1 MTETLATAFVTFIVI
16 LDPLGTVP
24 MYVSLT
30 SGLDR
35 QDRLRVAWGASAIA
49 AVVLM
54 AVAAGGDAL
63 LRSMGI
69 SLAAFRIA
77 GGALLFLL
85 SIDMV
90 FARQTGLRSATSGE
104 RAEAIH
110 RQDVTVFPLAIPL
123 IAGPGAIS
131 STVLL
136 VGAEHGSVMGQ
147 LGVASAMLAA
157 LALNLICLLAAASV
171 MRWLGLTGVNVIVRV
186 FGIVVAPCR
195 SSTCWTASGKRSGRG

>member
-24 MYVSLT
+24 IYVSLT
-30 SGLDR
+30 SGLGR
-35 QDRLRVAWGASAIA
+35 QDRLRVAWGASLIA

-90 FARQTGLRSATSGE
+90 FARQTGLRSTTSGE
-104 RAEAIH
+104 REEAVH

-136 VGAEHGSVMGQ
+136 VGAEQGSVMGQ
-147 LGVASAMLAA
+147 FGVAMAMLAA
-157 LALNLICLLAAASV
+157 LLLNLICLLAAAWV
-171 MRWLGLTGVNVIVRV
+171 LRWLGLTGVNVIGRV
-186 FGIVVAPCR
+186 FGIVLAALSVQFVLDGFREAFG
-195 SSTCWTASGKRSGRG
+195 AG